1 MEQFMLP
8 SSLPRNPKSP
18 SDRIRWTRCIAEV
31 EGRFS
36 PQFRHQT
43 SQLLL
48 HSYSETGAFAHNSN
62 DGESSF
68 LTTLEQFYPYTSP
81 LPHPSFGPSGGVS
94 ALEFDTKGIYVASVT
109 KSGCLSVHDFE
120 TLYCTIHGP
129 SSLTAN
135 CTGKPLVHIQLSMP
149 LNAIRWNPSNQD
161 EVACASRQRDKIFI
175 FDISYVCDKPT
186 EVFHKGKSR
195 INCVCED
202 GFSDIVFPSEDKSR
216 LLASSLNGGIYMW
229 DRRVSITH
237 CLELFTKSSQCQFNS
252 LELDRENRVVFGAG
266 RNGIIYAWDLRG
278 GRSSFAFQ
286 NPNEVPILTSMKV
299 SSMLEKIKALKE
311 QSNIV
316 PREIHSIMFDP
327 SCSYQLAFHLD
338 DGWSGVINVND
349 LEVTHVHCPPP
360 NWLDGMDV
368 STCTYIRRP
377 AWLPTYSGY
386 AVGSSSKGIYLVDFY
401 PDKTSPSHI
410 YFNDEIESK
419 SGEKKRPMKNKLIN
433 TSEDV
438 ISCAVHPFHGTI
450 VAGTKE
456 SSLMVVSQKA
466 SISNEEENG
475 ELTNS

>member
-1 MEQFMLP
+1 MEQFMSP
-8 SSLPRNPKSP
+8 SSLPRNPKFP
-18 SDRIRWTRCIAEV
+18 KDRIRWTRCIAEV
-31 EGRFS
+31 EGRLN

-48 HSYSETGAFAHNSN
+48 HSYF
-62 DGESSF
+62 
-68 LTTLEQFYPYTSP
+68 Q
-81 LPHPSFGPSGGVS
+81 
-94 ALEFDTKGIYVASVT
+94 GIYVASVT

-120 TLYCTIHGP
+120 NLYCTIHGP
-129 SSLTAN
+129 SSTAK
-135 CTGKPLVHIQLSMP
+135 CTGKPLVHIPTPMP
-149 LNAIRWNPSNQD
+149 LNSIRWNPSNQD
-161 EVACASRQRDKIFI
+161 EVACASRQRDKIFV
-175 FDISYVCDKPT
+175 FDISYVCAEPSEASSTTFLTFSQIVLD
-186 EVFHKGKSR
+186 KGKSR
-195 INCVCED
+195 FSGLTSACQD

-229 DRRVSITH
+229 DRRVSSTH
-237 CLELFTKSSQCQFNS
+237 CLELFTKSAQCQFNS

-266 RNGIIYAWDLRG
+266 RNGIIYVWDLRG

-316 PREIHSIMFDP
+316 PREIHSIKFDP

-349 LEVTHVHCPPP
+349 LGVTHVHCPPP
-360 NWLDGMDV
+360 NWLDGMDM
-368 STCTYIRRP
+368 STCTDIRRP

-386 AVGSSSKGIYLVDFY
+386 TVGSSSKGIYLMDFY

-419 SGEKKRPMKNKLIN
+419 SGERKKPMQNKLIN

-456 SSLMVVSQKA
+456 SSLIMVSQKA
-466 SISNEEENG
+466 IISNEEANG